1 MAAALEKLPQQPF
14 NSHVLVGYNT
24 ADDAGVVQVRDD
36 LALVQTVDLFTPIVD
51 DPYMYG
57 QISAANSL
65 SDVYA
70 MGGTPLSALNIV
82 GFPKDIFS
90 MDVLAA
96 ILHGGQDKAN
106 EANTVIVGGHTIG
119 DDELKY
125 GLAVT
130 GTVHPQH
137 ILTNANAKPGDVLL
151 LTKPIGTG
159 TITTALKA
167 GKADKQV
174 IDRISKLMA
183 QLNKTAAE
191 ACLQFGAHSVT
202 DITGFGLLGHALEMA
217 QASHVGLLLDFEA
230 IPFIPE
236 AIETTTRGFV
246 PGGTK
251 ANHLY
256 TAPNVEYASRLT
268 REQQLLLNDPQT
280 SGGLLIAIEEKKA
293 IEMQNELGEAGI
305 DSPIIGT
312 VESAPVGR
320 INIR

>member
-1 MAAALEKLPQQPF
+1 M
-14 NSHVLVGYNT
+14 
-24 ADDAGVVQVRDD
+24 VQLRDD

-57 QISAANSL
+57 QIAAANSL

-70 MGGTPLSALNIV
+70 MGGTPVSALNVV
-82 GFPKDIFS
+82 GFPKDIFP

-125 GLAVT
+125 GLSVT
-130 GTVHPQH
+130 GTVHPQR
-137 ILTNANAKPGDVLL
+137 ILTNAQARPGDVLL

-167 GKADKQV
+167 GKADAQV

-183 QLNKTAAE
+183 QLNKIAAE
-191 ACLQFGAHSVT
+191 LCQRFGAHAVT

-217 QASHVGLLLDFEA
+217 QASHVGLVLEYDT
-230 IPFIPE
+230 IPIIPE
-236 AIETTTRGFV
+236 AIETTSQGFV

-256 TAPNVEYASRLT
+256 SAPNVDYASHLT
-268 REQQLLLNDPQT
+268 HDQQLLLNDPQT
-280 SGGLLIAIEEKKA
+280 SGGLLIALPEENVM
-293 IEMQNELGEAGI
+293 EMQKELADAGVASPVIGRVEA
-305 DSPIIGT
+305 
-312 VESAPVGR
+312 APVGR
-320 INIR
+320 IEIR

>member
-1 MAAALEKLPQQPF
+1 M
-14 NSHVLVGYNT
+14 
-24 ADDAGVVQVRDD
+24 RDD

-70 MGGTPLSALNIV
+70 MGGMPLSALNIV

-167 GKADKQV
+167 GKADTHV
-174 IDRISKLMA
+174 IDRISKLMS
-183 QLNKTAAE
+183 QLNKIASE
-191 ACLQFGAHSVT
+191 LCQKFGAHAVT

-217 QASHVGLLLDFEA
+217 QASRVAIALNFA
-230 IPFIPE
+230 TIPFIPE
-236 AIETTTRGFV
+236 ALDTTAQGFV

-256 TAPNVEYASRLT
+256 TAPNVRYATHLT
-268 REQQLLLNDPQT
+268 HQQQLLLNDPQT
-280 SGGLLIAIEEKKA
+280 SGGLLISIEEKKA
-293 IEMQNELGEAGI
+293 VDMQNELGEAGI
-305 DSPIIGT
+305 HSPIIGT
-312 VESAPVGR
+312 VESEPVGR

>member
-1 MAAALEKLPQQPF
+1 MEKLPKQNNDPR
-14 NSHVLVGYNT
+14 VLVGFNT
-24 ADDAGVVQVRDD
+24 ADDAGVVKISDE

-82 GFPKDIFS
+82 GFPKEIFS
-90 MDVLAA
+90 MDVLAD
-96 ILHGGQDKAN
+96 ILAGGQDKAN

-130 GTVHPQH
+130 GTIHPAK
-137 ILTNANAKPGDVLL
+137 IITNANAQPGDVLL

-159 TITTALKA
+159 TITTALKG
-167 GKADKQV
+167 GKADSDV
-174 IDRISKLMA
+174 IDRISRMMA
-183 QLNKTAAE
+183 TLNNIASDVAQKIGVHAM
-191 ACLQFGAHSVT
+191 T
-202 DITGFGLLGHALEMA
+202 DITGFGLLGHTLEMA
-217 QASHVGLLLDFEA
+217 QGSGVGIVLNYNS
-230 IPFIPE
+230 IPIIPE
-236 AIETTTRGFV
+236 AIVTTAMGAV

-256 TAPNVEYASRLT
+256 VAPKVDYAAGLT
-268 REQQLLLNDPQT
+268 QDQQWLLNDPQT
-280 SGGLLIAIEEKKA
+280 SGGLLISVAEEKAVQLEQMLKD
-293 IEMQNELGEAGI
+293 AGVI
-305 DSPIIGT
+305 APIIGY
-312 VESAPVGR
+312 VVVDNRARVQVKL
-320 INIR
+320 